1 LKTEYSKE
9 FYTKLKY
16 SFSLLFLF
24 ISVLAQAQVVEEEE
38 DNEASRDT
46 IKGYSSGKIELNN
59 PNSIIAAYTYDPV
72 TNRYIYTNKMEGFNI
87 TYPIILTPEQFEE
100 LVLRE
105 SMRDYYRQK
114 SKAIDGKG
122 TEKEQKDLLPRYYVN
137 SSFFETI
144 FGSNTIDVKPQ
155 GSVEMDLGVRYTKQD
170 NPAISPRNRKT
181 FTFDFDQRISMSLQG
196 KVGTR
201 LAVNANYDTE
211 STFAFQN
218 LIKLEYTPTEDDIIQ
233 KIEVGNVSFP
243 LSNSLVRGAQSL
255 FGVKAQFQFGK
266 TTVTG
271 IFSEQKSQTKTVTA
285 QGGGTVQDFALFAL
299 EYDSD
304 RHYFLSQFFRNRYD
318 ETLKVYPQ
326 IDSRVQITRIE
337 VWVTNKQNRINAA
350 ENNSR
355 NIIALQDL
363 GESRLTK
370 VSPTPGVPEGAD
382 ITAQAVGFANEP
394 NFFNA
399 GRNVDPNPAVISL
412 FDRYPDNGNNK
423 FDPSKIGT
431 AGESFLNSS
440 IREIVTTSSA
450 SFTGVSATEGTD
462 YSKLENARKLTSSE
476 YTFHPQLG
484 YISLNQKLNNDEVLA
499 VAYQYTVGNDVYQVG
514 EFGTDGVAAT
524 TPETNT
530 DNQVTNVVTQSLIL
544 KMLKS
549 NLIRVNAPVWDLMM
563 KNIYQIPNAYQL
575 SQEDFRFNI
584 LYTDPSPLNYINP
597 AIPVAQGGLPLPN
610 GTGTEAEVADTPL
623 LRVFNLDRLTYAGDP
638 QTGGDGF
645 FDFQNN
651 LTVDAQNGRIIFT
664 TVEPFGEYLFDKLGT
679 NTPGVNADYNLD
691 QETAF
696 NSNQQK
702 YVYRQLYKSTQA
714 AALQQSQKNK
724 FQLKGRFKS
733 TGGGGISLGA
743 FNVPQGS
750 VVVTAGGR
758 TLVEGQDYTV
768 NYQVGTVQILDTS
781 LQSSN
786 TPIEVSVENNA
797 TFGQQT
803 RRFAGVNVE
812 HKFNDKFLV
821 GATLLNMSERPF
833 TSKTNYGQESVNNT
847 IFGLNTTYSTEV
859 PFFTRLVNKL
869 PFMDTDVPSNFSF
882 RGEVAM
888 LKPGASKADQF
899 GGEATTY
906 VDDFEGS
913 QSTIDMRGATGWSLS
928 SLPIFVN
935 GAEEAP
941 NNPAIYNK
949 RAKLAWYSI
958 DPVFYGSSQR
968 PTGLS
973 DRDVSQNENR
983 RIYYEELYPVTD
995 VVPGSTNVVTTL
1007 DLSYFP
1013 QERGPYNFNVNAING
1028 FSEADAT
1035 ANWGAIMRSITS
1047 TNFEQTN
1054 VEYIQFWMMDPYQNG
1069 DSIAGDAITTDDNTG
1084 TFEIHLGEMSE
1095 DILKDNRKQYEN
1107 GLPGTDGAA
1116 TTFTN
1121 NLGKVPVSQ
1130 SLIYAFDTD
1139 RANRALQ
1146 DVGLDGLNDAEEA
1159 AANPQFT
1166 GIDPAGD
1173 NYQFFLA
1180 ANGSVVN
1187 RYKNYNGT
1195 QGNSPVDVGDT
1206 NRGATTLPDVEDI
1219 NKDNTMN
1226 TIDSYY
1232 KFSVPIAPRAAVG
1245 VGYVVDERPF
1255 SRQAS
1260 DGTTVT
1266 GRWLLYKV
1274 PIEAPTRE
1282 AINGISDKRSIR
1294 FMRLLMTGF
1303 KKQVTI
1309 RLGALDLVRSEWRRY
1324 TQSMDINPD
1333 NTDDATDDLTG
1344 FDVISLNVQ
1353 ENGDRVPIRY
1363 VSPPGVVREQLYS
1376 NNAVINQNEQALSLK
1391 VYATNGTTS
1400 TNVGL
1405 EPDDSRAVFKNV
1417 NVDMRQYKKLRMF
1430 LHAEALSI
1438 EGSNPVEP
1446 GPVPDPNIKNYEMI
1460 GFLRFGNDFTD
1471 NYYQIEKPLE
1481 LSPFNNSNV
1490 DVVWPANNEVLVTLD
1505 MLTKLKILVLQGR
1518 VTPEGTGANQIY
1530 YMRASELDPSIGG
1543 GPGEMR
1549 IGIKGNPNFGYVR
1562 TIMVGIKNNT
1572 DYLARNY
1579 NQNSEYIARHVR
1591 GEVWFNELRL
1601 SDMDN
1606 KGGVAAVATVDTN
1619 FADLLTLS
1627 ATGNLSTIGFGTI
1640 EQSPNERSRE
1650 DSKQYNLVTN
1660 LSAGK
1665 LLPKSWHLNIP
1676 FNYSVG
1682 EQIITPEYD
1691 PFYQDVKLDQLLDI
1705 TTDQAAKDN
1714 IKNRAIDYTKTK
1726 SINFIGVKKDR
1737 APEQKQH
1744 VYDPENVTLG
1754 YSFNQTQHHDYEI
1767 EDMLDQQVRVT
1778 ADYNFTFQNKPVEPF
1793 KNTAFMKKSQY
1804 WKALSDFNFNYLPSS
1819 ISFSSNIIRQYNRQQ
1834 YRNVDVD
1841 GIAIS
1846 PLYRRNYFF
1855 NYQYSFNYNITKA
1868 LKLNY
1873 QVATSNI
1880 VRNYIDAETD
1890 RPIEGA
1896 TVFNDF
1902 WNTGEANNHT
1912 QNFVVNYDLPLNK
1925 LPIFSFVKATYSYTA
1940 SYNWLRSTDAFSSFT
1955 AENGITYNLGNTI
1968 QNRSTHKINGTLS
1981 MDLFYKYIGL
1991 GPKKKVAPKNAA
2003 PKVAPK
2009 PGEKVTAAPKEEATG
2024 NVFVNGLLGIVTS
2037 VKNIQVT
2044 YDETR
2049 GTVLPG
2055 YLPSIGF
2062 FGTTKPSLGFVWGSQ
2077 ADVRYEAA
2085 KAGYLTSYDGFNQNF
2100 TQVNTKDLN
2109 LTVAVS
2115 LFPDLTIDLNAEKT
2129 SSQNFSEQ
2137 YDVDRTGLY
2146 QPRSPYNYGNYTV
2159 STILIKTAF
2168 SASDI
2173 NGSDAF
2179 DQMRDNRLVIA
2190 NRLAEQYYSVT
2201 QPNQPIPRYTAVP
2214 VIPGDPNPVAAN
2226 FANANVGFP
2235 VGFGKNSQ
2243 AVLLPSFMSAYSG
2256 QDAGKASTGMFRN
2269 TPLPSWVVKYTGLM
2283 RYKYFKDRFKRFSLQ
2298 SGYRAIYNINS
2309 YRSNLDYH
2317 PERANNTDLAN
2328 NNQDNGG
2335 AGNFIPKNI
2344 ISNVNLSE
2352 QFNPLIR
2359 VDMEMKNSMKIL
2371 AEIRKDRTLNLSF
2384 DNNLLTEVRGNEY
2397 VIGLGYRIK
2406 DVIINSTLAD
2416 NPTNTIKSDINL
2428 KADFTLR
2435 KNQTI
2440 VRYLDYNNNQLGG
2453 GQDIWT
2459 LKLTGDYS
2467 FSKNLTAIFYYD
2479 HSFSKAVISTSF
2491 PITTIRAGFTL
2502 RYNFGN

>member
-1 LKTEYSKE
+1 M
-9 FYTKLKY
+9 
-16 SFSLLFLF
+16 F
-24 ISVLAQAQVVEEEE
+24 ISVLAQAQVVEEDE

-46 IKGYSSGKIELNN
+46 IKGYNSGKIELNN

-105 SMRDYYRQK
+105 SMRDYYKQK

-122 TEKEQKDLLPRYYVN
+122 TEKQQKDLLPRYYVN

-233 KIEVGNVSFP
+233 KIEIGNVSFP

-266 TTVTG
+266 TTITG
-271 IFSEQKSQTKTVTA
+271 IYSEQKSQTKTVTA
-285 QGGGTVQDFALFAL
+285 QGGGTVQDFALFAN
-299 EYDSD
+299 EYDAD
-304 RHYFLSQFFRNRYD
+304 RHYFLSQYFRNRYD
-318 ETLKVYPQ
+318 KALIVYPQ

-337 VWVTNKQNRINAA
+337 VWVTNKQNRINPA

-382 ITAQAVGFANEP
+382 ISNEAVGFNS
-394 NFFNA
+394 A
-399 GRNVDPNPAVISL
+399 GDIFYNVPTDS
-412 FDRYPDNGNNK
+412 YPDNGNNK
-423 FDPSKIGT
+423 LNPEVVGT
-431 AGESFLNSS
+431 GTSLLENS
-440 IREIVTTSSA
+440 IREIVTTSAGSFRAPLSA
-450 SFTGVSATEGTD
+450 SEGRD

-476 YTFHPQLG
+476 YTYHPQLG

-499 VAYQYTVGNDVYQVG
+499 VAYQYTVGADVYQVG

-549 NLIRVNAPVWDLMM
+549 NLIKVDTPVWDLMM

-597 AIPVAQGGLPLPN
+597 AIPPVDGGLPLPN
-610 GTGTEAEVADTPL
+610 GTGNQAEVADTPL

-645 FDFQNN
+645 FDFQSG
-651 LTVDAQNGRIIFT
+651 LTVDTQNGRIIFT
-664 TVEPFGEYLFDKLGT
+664 SVEPFGEYLYDKLGT
-679 NTPGVNADYNLD
+679 NNPTPNPDYNSNLAAD
-691 QETAF
+691 IQAY
-696 NSNQQK
+696 NSNQKK
-702 YVYRQLYKSTQA
+702 YVYRELYKSTQA
-714 AALQQSQKNK
+714 AAQQQSQKNK
-724 FQLKGRFKS
+724 FQLRGRFKS
-733 TGGGGISLGA
+733 TGGNGISLGA

-768 NYQVGTVQILDTS
+768 NYQIGTVQILDTS
-781 LQSSN
+781 LQASN

-812 HKFNDKFLV
+812 HKFTDKFLV

-869 PFMDTDVPSNFSF
+869 PFVDTDVPSNFSF

-913 QSTIDMRGATGWSLS
+913 QSTIDMRGASGWSLS
-928 SLPIFVN
+928 SVPIIGGV
-935 GAEEAP
+935 E
-941 NNPAIYNK
+941 PAINDPATNNH

-983 RIYYEELYPVTD
+983 RIYYEELYPATD

-1013 QERGPYNFNVNAING
+1013 QERGPYNFNPIAAPTNG
-1028 FSEADAT
+1028 FTETDAVN
-1035 ANWGAIMRSITS
+1035 NWGAIMRSITS

-1054 VEYIQFWMMDPYQNG
+1054 VEYIQFWMMDPYQSEG
-1069 DSIAGDAITTDDNTG
+1069 ATAGDAITSDDNTG

-1107 GLPGTDGAA
+1107 GLPGTDGSA
-1116 TTFTN
+1116 TVFPSVF
-1121 NLGKVPVSQ
+1121 GKVPVSQ

-1146 DVGLDGLNDAEEA
+1146 DVGFDGLNDVEERD
-1159 AANPQFT
+1159 ANPAF
-1166 GIDPAGD
+1166 GGYEDPAGD

-1206 NRGATTLPDVEDI
+1206 NRGSTTLPDVEDI

-1226 TIDSYY
+1226 TIDSYF

-1255 SRQAS
+1255 RREAS
-1260 DGTTVT
+1260 DGTTIT

-1274 PIEAPTRE
+1274 PIDAPTRE
-1282 AINGISDKRSIR
+1282 SINQISDLRSIR

-1303 KKQVTI
+1303 KKQVTL

-1324 TQSMDINPD
+1324 TESMDIGTDTDPD
-1333 NTDDATDDLTG
+1333 DTNDLTG

-1391 VYATNGTTS
+1391 VYATNGSNS
-1400 TNVGL
+1400 TDAGL
-1405 EPDDSRAVFKNV
+1405 EPNDSRAVFKNV

-1438 EGSNPVEP
+1438 EGSNPTDP
-1446 GPVPDPNIKNYEMI
+1446 RPIPDPNIKDYEMI

-1471 NYYQIEKPLE
+1471 NFYQIEKPLE
-1481 LSPFNNSNV
+1481 LSPFNNSSE
-1490 DVVWPANNEVLVTLD
+1490 DRVWPADNEVLVTLD
-1505 MLTKLKILVLQGR
+1505 MLTKLKILVLQSNAGAPDANG
-1518 VTPEGTGANQIY
+1518 VYYMTANQ
-1530 YMRASELDPSIGG
+1530 LDPSMPAGV
-1543 GPGEMR
+1543 GEMR

-1562 TIMVGIKNNT
+1562 TIMVGVKNNT
-1572 DYLARNY
+1572 DYLALNH
-1579 NQNSEYIARHVR
+1579 NQNGEYVARHVR

-1606 KGGVAAVATVDTN
+1606 KGGVAAVATMDTN
-1619 FADLLTLS
+1619 FADILTMS

-1650 DSKQYNLVTN
+1650 DTKQYNLITN

-1691 PFYQDVKLDQLLDI
+1691 PFYQDVKLDQLIDI
-1705 TTDQAAKDN
+1705 TTSQADKDN

-1778 ADYNFTFQNKPVEPF
+1778 ADYNFAFQNKPVEPF

-1804 WKALSDFNFNYLPSS
+1804 WKALSDFNFNYLPSN
-1819 ISFSSNIIRQYNRQQ
+1819 IAFSSNIIRQYNRQQ

-1855 NYQYSFNYNITKA
+1855 NYQYSFNYNLTKA
-1868 LKLNY
+1868 LTLNY
-1873 QVATSNI
+1873 QVSTSNI

-1925 LPIFSFVKATYSYTA
+1925 LPMFSFVKSTYRYTA
-1940 SYNWLRSTDAFSSFT
+1940 SYNWLRATDAFSEFVDD
-1955 AENGITYNLGNTI
+1955 GITYNLGNTI
-1968 QNRSTHKINGTLS
+1968 QNKASHKLNATLS

-2003 PKVAPK
+2003 PKAAPK
-2009 PGEKVTAAPKEEATG
+2009 PGEKVTAAPKPEATG
-2024 NVFVNGLLGIVTS
+2024 NVFVNGLLGIATS
-2037 VKNIQVT
+2037 VKNIQIT
-2044 YDETR
+2044 YEENN

-2085 KAGYLTSYDGFNQNF
+2085 KAGYLTNYDSFNQSF
-2100 TQVNTKDLN
+2100 TTVNTKSLN
-2109 LTVAVS
+2109 LLATVD
-2115 LFPDLTIDLNAEKT
+2115 LFPDLTIDLNAEKQ
-2129 SSQNFSEQ
+2129 SSENASEQ
-2137 YDVDRTGLY
+2137 YDVDATGLY
-2146 QPRSPYNYGNYTV
+2146 NPRSPYNYGNFSV

-2168 SASDI
+2168 STSDI
-2173 NGSDAF
+2173 NGSEAF
-2179 DQMRDNRLVIA
+2179 DQMRENRLVIA
-2190 NRLAEQYYSVT
+2190 NRLAEQYYGPGVT
-2201 QPNQPIPRYTAVP
+2201 VPRY
-2214 VIPGDPNPVAAN
+2214 VAGSDA
-2226 FANANVGFP
+2226 FATANAGYP

-2243 AVLLPSFMSAYSG
+2243 VVLLPSFISAYSG
-2256 QDAGKASTGMFRN
+2256 QDAADVSTGMFRN
-2269 TPLPSWVVKYTGLM
+2269 TPLPNWLIKYTGLM

-2298 SGYRAIYNINS
+2298 SRYQASYNINS
-2309 YRSNLDYH
+2309 YRSNLDYN
-2317 PERANNTDLAN
+2317 ANTPDRRDN
-2328 NNQDNGG
+2328 NDT
-2335 AGNFIPKNI
+2335 GNFIPKNI
-2344 ISNVNLSE
+2344 ISNVNLAE

-2359 VDMEMKNSMKIL
+2359 VDMEMKNSLKIL

-2384 DNNLLTEVRGNEY
+2384 DNNLLTEVKGNEY

-2440 VRYLDYNNNQLGG
+2440 VRYLDYDNNQLGG

-2479 HSFSKAVISTSF
+2479 HSFSKAVISTAF